1 MASLLSSEIGNTEK
15 IVMYIAECKDMGIR
29 VLPPDI
35 NESDLDFRS
44 VGDKVRFGMLA
55 IRNVGE
61 GAIRSILHHR
71 NEHGRFRDIF
81 EFCEAVDSR
90 ALNKRLVESLIQS
103 GALDSLGWK
112 RAQLMAQAEAAM
124 EHGQKVQRDRASGQR
139 GLFSDLLEGQAAV
152 HDVRPPD
159 VSEWPADQM
168 LAYEKETLG
177 YYVSGHPLEK
187 YAAELRRFADKT
199 LSELISEAASVE
211 CRVAGIVTECRQ
223 RRTKKGELM
232 AVCTMEDLTGATEA
246 VAFPSVYAKYEKALA
261 VDSAVLI
268 GGRFEMDEENNS
280 CKIVISDVQHLAG
293 IAERNARALRIR
305 TAVTALAPESA
316 MEIHRILERSRGDT
330 GVGFELCSPRDFRVT
345 IQSYDFVKVR
355 STPELV
361 RQIEAICG
369 AGSVEVIN

>member
-1 MASLLSSEIGNTEK
+1 
-15 IVMYIAECKDMGIR
+15 
-29 VLPPDI
+29 
-35 NESDLDFRS
+35 
-44 VGDKVRFGMLA
+44 MLA

-61 GAIRSILHHR
+61 GAIKSILQHR
-71 NEHGRFRDIF
+71 NEHGRFRNIF

-90 ALNKRLVESLIQS
+90 ALNKRLLESLIQS

-112 RAQLMAQAEAAM
+112 RAQLMAVAEGAM

-139 GLFSDLLEGQAAV
+139 GLFSDLIEGQAAV
-152 HDVRPPD
+152 HDVQPPE
-159 VSEWPADQM
+159 VPEWPADQM

-187 YAAELRRFADKT
+187 YGEELRRFAGKT
-199 LSELISEAASVE
+199 LAELISEGASAE

-246 VAFPSVYAKYEKALA
+246 VVFPSAYAKYEKLLA
-261 VDSAVLI
+261 PDSAVLVS
-268 GGRFEMDEENNS
+268 GRFEMDEENNS
-280 CKIVISDVQHLAG
+280 CKIVIAEVQPLAG

-305 TAVTALAPESA
+305 AAVSVLAPDSVTELY
-316 MEIHRILERSRGDT
+316 RLLEGSRGDT
-330 GVGFELCSPRDFRVT
+330 GVGFELYSPRDFRVT

-355 STPELV
+355 STPELI